1 MENVRKVVTAALV
14 ASGNAAAR
22 MVASDKWLWYF
33 AGIRLATAACGIL
46 TGQPAVA
53 AEIAGCGCG

>member
-1 MENVRKVVTAALV
+1 MEKVRKVVMAALV
-14 ASGNAAAR
+14 AVGRGAAKT
-22 MVASDKWLWYF
+22 VASDKWLWYL
-33 AGIRLATAACGIL
+33 AGIRIVTAAFGIL